1 MQQSPATAGRVISTA
16 LSSAQKQQQVVIGIK
31 ERLDHDDDWI
41 ITNIHN
47 DIPKRGDGDHRGGVR
62 DGGGGDNGWGGNDGG
77 GGERG
82 DRGRDMI
89 GRKLRLEGW
98 W

>member
-1 MQQSPATAGRVISTA
+1 MIGSSPIFATIS
-16 LSSAQKQQQVVIGIK
+16 SRG
-31 ERLDHDDDWI
+31 EME
-41 ITNIHN
+41 IT
-47 DIPKRGDGDHRGGVR
+47 GEVSGVR
-62 DGGGGDNGWGGNDGG
+62 DGGGGNNGWGGNDGG